1 MTDNSPAMGNEWLL
15 TEGTSTSVSWGSN
28 CSGNGY
34 GFSFGDASF
43 YGSEEGVKMTYPSW
57 PWGQVI
63 TRKTTESTKTEFDAS
78 RDLIEANELMEAGL
92 TPEIVCLCGSTRFM
106 DAFQQAN
113 KDLSLAG
120 KIVLTVALV
129 TSDATNSEVTVEQ
142 KVKLEVLHRQK
153 IALADS
159 IYVLNVGGYIG
170 ESTRSE
176 IEYAKSLGKPVVY
189 LEKKE
194 SNQ

>member
-1 MTDNSPAMGNEWLL
+1 MTSSDAIKNLAQAEW
-15 TEGTSTSVSWGSN
+15 TVDR
-28 CSGNGY
+28 GY
-34 GFSFGDASF
+34 KGYRIKD
-43 YGSEEGVKMTYPSW
+43 
-57 PWGQVI
+57 
-63 TRKTTESTKTEFDAS
+63 RSTKRTVADGMTFRDALDVLHVVDAS
-78 RDLIEANELMEAGL
+78 RDLIEANKLMKAGL

-129 TSDATNSEVTVEQ
+129 TSDATNSEVTAEQ
-142 KVKLEVLHRQK
+142 KAKLEVLHREK